1 MCYNT
6 SILNNNL
13 FKVEIKMTTVIRMAT
28 DLIKFNDV
36 KLSLSSEI
44 KNFIS
49 CYQVFI
55 WNELGQRINCTKE
68 YYDFLTKQKAK
79 GANWR
84 FRKNTE
90 EFTTGFS
97 GQYYVFGCLTD
108 DQIIEFTQKTLKK

>member
-13 FKVEIKMTTVIRMAT
+13 FKMEIKMITVIRMAS
-28 DLIKFNDV
+28 DEV
-36 KLSLSSEI
+36 KIDNTRLTLKSEI
-44 KNFIS
+44 KNFVA
-49 CYQVFI
+49 CYQLFFI
-55 WNELGQRINCTKE
+55 NESGQRTNCTKE

-90 EFTTGFS
+90 EFTTGFA
-97 GQYYVFGCLTD
+97 GPYYVFGCLTD
-108 DQIIEFTQKTLKK
+108 EQLIDFTKGLK